1 MGVPNE
7 VVKTKSH
14 CDAYIKAGMREGRGI
29 LMEMEKIF

>member
-1 MGVPNE
+1 MGIPNE

-14 CDAYIKAGMREGRGI
+14 CDTYIKAEMREGRGI